1 MHNIVCMT
9 ITTIRN
15 QAINI
20 LLKNEVFILS
30 SDGKSLKF
38 PKSLLSI
45 KDKVIEKS
53 FDLLEQTGYVT
64 KIVTSDDIHWILEED
79 LTLKEQMIPITPYT
93 ANGIAN
99 LINQYREAMEI
110 KTGECDKMKITE
122 LDIQSIIIICGSL
135 LNSVEIQDDSSGG
148 SQGNDSEEDDEGP
161 LDGA

>member
-1 MHNIVCMT
+1 MT